1 MQCPFCGQ
9 DDDKV
14 VDSRAAEGGAAIR
27 RRRRCLA
34 CQKRYTT
41 YERVEEVIRLRVIK
55 QDGSRVPY
63 ERRKVIEGIQK
74 ACYKRP
80 GGDELVR
87 KVVDAVEE
95 DIFRGF
101 EKEVPSSFIGDSV
114 AGHLRELDKVAYVRF
129 ASVYRRFADVGEL
142 IDEAKRAEESPPPS
156 AAQGDLF
163 VAGAPA
169 PPQTAPAPPAQ
180 PAKPAKGPHGHPK
193 PGGKE

>member
-9 DDDKV
+9 DNDKV
-14 VDSRAAEGGAAIR
+14 VDSRAAEGGVAIR

-41 YERVEEVIRLRVIK
+41 YERVEEAIRLRVIK
-55 QDGSRVPY
+55 QDGSRVQY
-63 ERRKVIEGIQK
+63 ERRKIIEGLQK

-101 EKEVPSSFIGDSV
+101 DKEVPSTFIGDAV
-114 AGHLRELDKVAYVRF
+114 AEHLRELDKVAYVRF
-129 ASVYRRFADVGEL
+129 ASVYRRFTDVGEL
-142 IDEAKRAEESPPPS
+142 IDEAKRVEQSPAP
-156 AAQGDLF
+156 AAGQGDLF
-163 VAGAPA
+163 VAPAPA
-169 PPQTAPAPPAQ
+169 PPPAPPG
-180 PAKPAKGPHGHPK
+180 KGPPGP
-193 PGGKE
+193 PRAGGKE